1 MLLGCSWGV
10 LGTHGVFLGWSWGAL
25 GVLGVP
31 LGFLGVLGLQKAKL
45 SNRFWPPRGCS
56 WGSLGTCWGPLG
68 ASWGILGV
76 SGGALGV
83 LLGCFGGLLVALG
96 VPWGAHGVLLGPL
109 GVFLGPL
116 IEVSTCIRARTPCF
130 SEQML
135 QNVVVANG
143 KAHFSQQMLLWSTFW
158 RGALTVWKARSLQN

>member
-1 MLLGCSWGV
+1 M
-10 LGTHGVFLGWSWGAL
+10 
-25 GVLGVP
+25 
-31 LGFLGVLGLQKAKL
+31 
-45 SNRFWPPRGCS
+45 
-56 WGSLGTCWGPLG
+56 
-68 ASWGILGV
+68 
-76 SGGALGV
+76 

-116 IEVSTCIRARTPCF
+116 IGVSTCIRARTIRF

-135 QNVVVANG
+135 QNVDVAKG
-143 KAHFSQQMLLWSTFW
+143 KANFSQQMLLWSTFW